1 MKRYCPSILIVLS
14 LILAGCT
21 TWATYPPI
29 EEDAVELNNP
39 SLEPIPSLMAEAIR
53 FAYEHYAPGH
63 ELVINL
69 PESTPADVYWKVQEI
84 LGTGRPMNATDST
97 TFGVLEVRVRA
108 LDAEVD
114 VIYPRVGTS
123 HEMTTI
129 TFHKDLLTY
138 YEVVSSRLWRI
149 RVDQPR
155 PHYVPP
161 PVEET
166 E

>member
-1 MKRYCPSILIVLS
+1 MKFSISSILVAVS
-14 LILAGCT
+14 LFLAGCT

-29 EEDAVELNNP
+29 EEGAIELNDP
-39 SLEPIPSLMAEAIR
+39 TLEPIPSLMAEAIR
-53 FAYEHYAPGH
+53 FSYEHYAQGH
-63 ELVINL
+63 DVVINL
-69 PESTPADVYWKVQEI
+69 PEGTPAEVYDLVI
-84 LGTGRPMNATDST
+84 GMLGAGRPMVQGDST

-114 VIYPRVGTS
+114 IIYPRVGTS
-123 HEMTTI
+123 HEMATI

-149 RVDQPR
+149 RVDPPR

-161 PVEET
+161 AVEE
-166 E
+166 